1 MARIPDDA
9 RDFLDEGRLAYVA
22 TASPDGVPHCVPKGS
37 MDILG
42 DEHLVF
48 ADVYAGTTKHN
59 IEANPRI
66 AVTIVNPAAYRGY
79 QFKGIATIVPPGDE
93 FDRIAAQA
101 QRGQLHFKRA
111 SHLVTVE
118 VTEVV
123 NLSQ

>member
-9 RDFLDEGRLAYVA
+9 KNFLDEGRLAYVA
-22 TASPDGVPHCVPKGS
+22 TTSPEGVPHCVPKGS
-37 MDILG
+37 MDILN

-48 ADVYAGTTKHN
+48 ADVHAGTTKRN
-59 IEANPRI
+59 IEANPLI
-66 AVTIVNPAAYRGY
+66 AVTIINPPAYRGY
-79 QFKGIATIVPPGDE
+79 QFKGTATIIPPGDD

-118 VTEVV
+118 VAEVV
-123 NLSQ
+123 DLSQ